1 MSCYIVDREHID
13 TLLLAATQLGR
24 GSGITWQGDEE
35 NDADMRD
42 LTSAG
47 IGCNFRT
54 SRGDL
59 SPVGRMLWRENV
71 RSVQHRYPDTIEDGV
86 MPGPISFDELEAMA
100 YTVPG
105 RMFGPIL
112 HPAKVLVAL
121 SAYEYQTCEHPGWRD
136 SEAHAFCESLREAA
150 LGAIIAKVPGARDC
164 WNATPAKCRDDA
176 HAPIEERRRM
186 AGGAL

>member
-1 MSCYIVDREHID
+1 MSCYVVDREHID
-13 TLLLAATQLGR
+13 TLLLAAQQLGR
-24 GSGITWQGDEE
+24 GSGITWEGDEE

-42 LTSAG
+42 LTFAG

-71 RSVQHRYPDTIEDGV
+71 RSVQYRYPDTVESGE
-86 MPGPISFDELEAMA
+86 MPGPVSFDELEALT
-100 YTVPG
+100 YTFPV
-105 RMFGPIL
+105 RFGPIL

-121 SAYEYQTCEHPGWRD
+121 QAYEYQSCEHPGWRD
-136 SEAHAFCESLREAA
+136 SEAHAFCEALKGAA
-150 LGAIIAKVPGARDC
+150 VDAIVAQVPGARDC
-164 WNATPAKCRDDA
+164 WNATPEKCRDMA

-186 AGGAL
+186 AGGAR